1 MSEHKTSHPP
11 LEHSI
16 GRRFSFALIGV
27 VTLTLFGFAV
37 IIITINL
44 SRANSDLALQLDNT
58 LALVEKSL
66 AEPVWNFDHNTVNR
80 IAEALFLDESV
91 MYVQIF
97 DGTRVF
103 SKKIRPPF
111 EDKDISY
118 FQENEQFIVKSSP
131 IYRNERDVGTILLVL
146 SRDKF
151 KEALTLNILSIIALT
166 ILIIIAISLTSL
178 FITRRYISHPLSEL
192 QLSAAT
198 IANGDL
204 DVTIGIHSKDEI
216 GSLAHDLNIMRD
228 AIKRLFEALRNSN
241 RKLEDANQM
250 LEQRVE
256 ERTEELEKAMQTA
269 QEARVVAEAA
279 NHSKSTF
286 LANMSHELRTP
297 LNAILGFSQLM
308 DRDPELTAQQRE
320 WLKVIEHSGEHLLTL
335 INDVLDMSKIEAG
348 QTRLNEERFDLYRL
362 LDGLREMFDLRA
374 KDKGLALS
382 IIRSSNVPRYVHTD
396 AGKLRQVLINLL
408 GNAIKF
414 TQKGAVM
421 LRVKGER
428 LPDFEIKNPSKL
440 VLHCA
445 VEDTGLGI
453 APDEMNILFDAFSQT
468 SAGQQSQEGTGLGL
482 PISKEFVRLMGGEIS
497 VSSQMG
503 KGSEFRFH
511 IEVRSVD
518 EIDIKTEGPGRRVVG
533 LAPNQPAYRILVVED
548 QVESRMLMV
557 NLLRSLSLDVQEA
570 ENGQEG
576 IAVWQSWRPHLIWMD
591 MHMPVM
597 DGYEATRKI
606 KETELGKETVVV
618 AVTAS
623 AFEEDRQRIME
634 MGCDGFVRKPF
645 REAEVFEM
653 MTQHLGV
660 AFVYEEE
667 EVQDDVSSGALT
679 PESLSTLSSEWV
691 GQLHKA
697 ATQADMEVISELIDE
712 ITGDHS
718 DVAKGLQELVDD
730 FRFDKIMALTC

>member
-482 PISKEFVRLMGGEIS
+482 PISKEFVQLMGGEIS

>member
-44 SRANSDLALQLDNT
+44 SRANSDLELQLDNT
-58 LALVEKSL
+58 LALIEKSL
-66 AEPVWNFDHNTVNR
+66 AEPVWNFDHNTVDR

-91 MYVQIF
+91 MYVRIF

-103 SKKIRPPF
+103 SEKMRSPF

-118 FQENEQFIVKSSP
+118 FQEHEQFIVKSSL
-131 IYRNERDVGTILLVL
+131 IYRNEGNVGTIQLAL

-166 ILIIIAISLTSL
+166 VLIIIAISLTSL

-204 DVTIGIHSKDEI
+204 DATIDIHSKDEI
-216 GSLAHDLNIMRD
+216 GSLAHDLNVMRD
-228 AIKRLFEALRNSN
+228 AIKQLFEALRNSN
-241 RKLEDANQM
+241 RKLEDANRL

-256 ERTEELEKAMQTA
+256 ERTVELEKAMQAA
-269 QEARVVAEAA
+269 QEARVIAEAA
-279 NHSKSTF
+279 NQSKSAF

-297 LNAILGFSQLM
+297 LSAILGFSQLM
-308 DRDPELTAQQRE
+308 DRDPELTTQQRE
-320 WLKVIEHSGEHLLTL
+320 WLKVIGRSGEHLLSL

-382 IIRSSNVPRYVHTD
+382 VIRSSNVPRYVQTD
-396 AGKLRQVLINLL
+396 EGKLRQVLINLL

-414 TQKGAVM
+414 TQKGVVM
-421 LRVKGER
+421 LRVKVDR
-428 LPDFEIKNPSKL
+428 LPDFDIKNPSRVML
-440 VLHCA
+440 VCA
-445 VEDTGLGI
+445 VEDTGMGI

-482 PISKEFVRLMGGEIS
+482 PISREFVQLMGGDIT
-497 VSSQMG
+497 VSSQVG
-503 KGSEFRFH
+503 KGSVFRFH
-511 IEVRSVD
+511 IKVLSVD
-518 EIDIKTEGPGRRVVG
+518 EIDIKTEKPGRRVVG
-533 LAPNQPAYRILVVED
+533 LAPDQPAYRILVVED
-548 QVESRMLMV
+548 QAESRMLMV
-557 NLLRSLSLDVQEA
+557 NLLRTLSLDVKEA

-576 IAVWQSWRPHLIWMD
+576 IEIWQSWRPHLVWMD

-606 KETELGKETVVV
+606 KETEHDKETAVV

-623 AFEEDRQRIME
+623 AFEEDRQRILE

-645 REAEVFEM
+645 REAEVFEIM
-653 MTQHLGV
+653 AQQLGI

-667 EVQDDVSSGALT
+667 ELPDDVLSGALT

-712 ITGDHS
+712 ITSNHS

-730 FRFDKIMALTC
+730 FRFDKIMELTC